1 MSVRAT
7 VSWLAPE
14 SFASRVH
21 SARSDGPQ
29 ISRLQGRRIQEKEEK
44 GKVRKRK
51 EKESGRQNGKEIGR
65 ENQRGKDQ
73 IGEVKEVRREK
84 ANRQAKVPKK
94 TK

>member
-1 MSVRAT
+1 M
-7 VSWLAPE
+7 SWLAPE

-65 ENQRGKDQ
+65 KNQRGKDKEQ
-73 IGEVKEVRREK
+73 IGDQREMRREK
-84 ANRQAKVPKK
+84 ANRQARVPKM